1 MEKYSIC
8 FLFLFILGQ
17 INELLQKI
25 KRVKGKKYIFVS
37 YKNKNGVMREEE
49 KLMSEQNKNKKV
61 LVVIEPSILLFYIFY

>member
-1 MEKYSIC
+1 MEKYSIF

-37 YKNKNGVMREEE
+37 YKNKNGVNEGRR
-49 KLMSEQNKNKKV
+49 KINDK
-61 LVVIEPSILLFYIFY
+61 